1 MSDRISHLRPT
12 WVLMLAL
19 LLSGCARMVWEK
31 PGANEG
37 EFEATKGHCIGQA
50 YAQLPPALATTTVG
64 SGYITPSYTSC
75 SGGPYVA
82 SCTTTGGQYVPPS
95 VVQYDANASARV
107 SVFKGCMY
115 ANGWYLVRKKN

>member
-1 MSDRISHLRPT
+1 MSERIPHLRLACA
-12 WVLMLAL
+12 LMFVFL
-19 LLSGCARMVWEK
+19 LTGCARMAWEK
-31 PGANEG
+31 PGANEA

-50 YAQLPPALATTTVG
+50 YAQLPPDVATTTVG
-64 SGYITPSYTSC
+64 TGYVTPSYTSC

-95 VVQYDANASARV
+95 VVQYDANAHARV

-115 ANGWYLVRKKN
+115 ANGWFLVRKKN